1 MGFTL
6 ITLSVGLM
14 GLWFYQKTSKL
25 ATITGKIEESLM
37 RTLQLIKIEQ
47 DFFNNETLNPQFY
60 RTGKS
65 AYLSEHKVLLEDV
78 KLKLYSLL
86 DLGGI
91 KQLYADEAVVT
102 DEVKRIIQELEIYEE
117 EFQKLAQLTREKGF
131 QDEGLEGKMR
141 EKIHELE
148 QLAFAMRLEDVLMIR
163 RFEKDYF
170 LRRDSAYAV
179 ALEKFVANLKTGLKP
194 QPNTSSA
201 VEMLLDEYLENFR
214 RMVTLDYTIGTNY
227 TNGIRGRM
235 RKHADRTAVLM
246 EKLVKEVNTEVIK
259 TEIYSFQLFIFVTAF
274 MILLSIVL
282 SYVASAIITKPIVR
296 LSKFIHKAVEKRFAG
311 DIQLAVPRSKDEV
324 GELTRDFNYM
334 ITEIQQRLREV
345 KDQKK
350 QLLKQYEEL
359 MEVNTHIR
367 ESESRLTKVN
377 AVKDTFFSIISHDL
391 RSPLNTLSGFLQ
403 ILEIQADAFTPD
415 EIQNFTQD
423 VQKSL
428 NRLLDLLENLLQWSR
443 SQTDEVEYKSEK
455 INLAETAQNNVDL
468 YFRTAQEKG
477 IKLISHITA
486 DKWVVADKNMLNF
499 VFRNLISNA
508 IKYSHAGSQIDVIA
522 EAKGGFEEIT
532 VSDQGI
538 GMTPQVLDRV
548 FRPEEH
554 LSTPGTN
561 YEKGTGF
568 GLSLCK
574 TFIEKHNG
582 HIEIDTAPEKGTAV
596 KFTVERIEKKSKED
610 KENLK
615 ISQTLD

>member
-1 MGFTL
+1 
-6 ITLSVGLM
+6 
-14 GLWFYQKTSKL
+14 
-25 ATITGKIEESLM
+25 
-37 RTLQLIKIEQ
+37 
-47 DFFNNETLNPQFY
+47 
-60 RTGKS
+60 
-65 AYLSEHKVLLEDV
+65 
-78 KLKLYSLL
+78 
-86 DLGGI
+86 
-91 KQLYADEAVVT
+91 
-102 DEVKRIIQELEIYEE
+102 
-117 EFQKLAQLTREKGF
+117 
-131 QDEGLEGKMR
+131 
-141 EKIHELE
+141 
-148 QLAFAMRLEDVLMIR
+148 
-163 RFEKDYF
+163 
-170 LRRDSAYAV
+170 
-179 ALEKFVANLKTGLKP
+179 
-194 QPNTSSA
+194 
-201 VEMLLDEYLENFR
+201 
-214 RMVTLDYTIGTNY
+214 
-227 TNGIRGRM
+227 
-235 RKHADRTAVLM
+235 
-246 EKLVKEVNTEVIK
+246 
-259 TEIYSFQLFIFVTAF
+259 
-274 MILLSIVL
+274 
-282 SYVASAIITKPIVR
+282 
-296 LSKFIHKAVEKRFAG
+296 
-311 DIQLAVPRSKDEV
+311 
-324 GELTRDFNYM
+324 
-334 ITEIQQRLREV
+334 
-345 KDQKK
+345 
-350 QLLKQYEEL
+350 